1 MSWVEE
7 TDKRY
12 WYPDVLPEL
21 ADEWN
26 QSQERQKYVTNY
38 NTERMHPRWI
48 YDNGAFVDD
57 DYIYHN
63 EGWRRITNAND
74 VPTSND
80 IEFYIKNPIKDWA
93 ISEDDKTIA
102 ITWKTYQVI
111 EPTIEDEDSIKI
123 KSTKPDNEWVVDHD
137 ALTITKQYEITRY
150 TSEEL
155 LEQKWELL
163 RQTRDILL
171 KNTDY
176 LVIHATERSLTLSDE
191 IKEYRQQLRDMPEL
205 IDDIS
210 QYTRSMIGS
219 RDFYPQEPVGPHFT

>member
-7 TDKRY
+7 TDKKY

-21 ADEWN
+21 TDEWN

-38 NTERMHPRWI
+38 NSERMHPRWI

-57 DYIYHN
+57 DYLYHN
-63 EGWRRITNAND
+63 ESWRRITNAND

-80 IEFYIKNPIKDWA
+80 NEYYIKNPIADWT
-93 ISEDDKTIA
+93 ISDNDKTIT
-102 ITWKTYQVI
+102 ITWKTYKVI
-111 EPTIEDEDSIKI
+111 EPVVEDEDSIKI
-123 KSTKPDNEWVVDHD
+123 RSTKPDNEWVIDHD

-150 TSEEL
+150 TPEEL
-155 LEQKWELL
+155 LEQKWGLL
-163 RQTRDILL
+163 RQTRDVLL

-176 LVIHATERSLTLSDE
+176 LVIQATERSLTLSDE
-191 IKEYRQQLRDMPEL
+191 IKEYRQQLRDIPEL

-219 RDFYPQEPVGPHFT
+219 RDFYPQEPAGPHFI